1 MRVTIAGAGNVGR
14 SIARELIAN
23 GHSVLLIDRAPAAI
37 KPASVPEAEWLLA
50 DACELDSL
58 AEARLDTS
66 DVSIAATGDDKVN
79 LVHSLLAKTEFGVPR
94 TVGRVNHPGNEWLF
108 DDMWGVD
115 VAVSTPRLMCALVE
129 EAVTVGDLVRL
140 MTFQKGRTNLVEMTL
155 PDSSPT
161 VGRRIGEISWPGETV
176 LTAIIRDGRGMAPD
190 RDGALEAGDELL
202 FLIDPDHESEL
213 SRFLSPRSHIG
224 VPAEELDLRAARMD
238 EPARPGL
245 TPSVVSTGPV
255 APAPLK
261 VLDESSAP
269 ADETLAPASHPAMDE
284 EPDLPFDE

>member
-14 SIARELIAN
+14 SIAKELIAN
-23 GHSVLLIDRAPAAI
+23 GHSVLLIDRAPGAI

-50 DACELDSL
+50 DACELESL
-58 AEARLDTS
+58 TEAHLDTS

-161 VGRRIGEISWPGETV
+161 VGRRIGEINWPGETV

-190 RDGALEAGDELL
+190 RDGALEAGDELM
-202 FLIDPDHESEL
+202 FLIDPDHETEL
-213 SRFLSPRSHIG
+213 SRFLSPRAHG
-224 VPAEELDLRAARMD
+224 VQAHVLDHRAPVVEAPDPA
-238 EPARPGL
+238 PGA
-245 TPSVVSTGPV
+245 TIPSGSV
-255 APAPLK
+255 APTPLK
-261 VLDESSAP
+261 VLSEDLPATPEHAAP
-269 ADETLAPASHPAMDE
+269 PTHAAATD
-284 EPDLPFDE
+284 EPDLPFEE

>member
-14 SIARELIAN
+14 SIAKELIAN
-23 GHSVLLIDRAPAAI
+23 GHSVLLIDRAPSAI
-37 KPASVPEAEWLLA
+37 KPSSVPEAEWLLA

-94 TVGRVNHPGNEWLF
+94 TVARVNHPGNEWLF

-161 VGRRIGEISWPGETV
+161 VGRRIGEINWPGETV

-190 RDGALEAGDELL
+190 RDGALEAGDELM
-202 FLIDPDHESEL
+202 FLIDPDHETEL
-213 SRFLSPRSHIG
+213 SRFLSPRAHIG
-224 VPAEELDLRAARMD
+224 VQAHELDQRATP
-238 EPARPGL
+238 EVETPAAAPRA
-245 TPSVVSTGPV
+245 TVATGPV

-261 VLDESSAP
+261 VLTEDLPIATVHAAP
-269 ADETLAPASHPAMDE
+269 SSHPAAAD
-284 EPDLPFDE
+284 EPDLPFEE

>member
-14 SIARELIAN
+14 SIAKELIAN
-23 GHSVLLIDRAPAAI
+23 GHSVLLIDRAPGAI

-79 LVHSLLAKTEFGVPR
+79 LVHSLLAKTEFGVSR
-94 TVGRVNHPGNEWLF
+94 TVARVNHPGNEWLF

-161 VGRRIGEISWPGETV
+161 VGRRIGEINWPGETV

-190 RDGALEAGDELL
+190 RDGALEAGDELM
-202 FLIDPDHESEL
+202 FLIDPDHETEL
-213 SRFLSPRSHIG
+213 SRFLSPRAHIG
-224 VPAEELDLRAARMD
+224 VRADDLDHRASPVEEAL
-238 EPARPGL
+238 
-245 TPSVVSTGPV
+245 
-255 APAPLK
+255 APAPGAAIPSGPAAPTPLK
-261 VLDESSAP
+261 VLAEDLP
-269 ADETLAPASHPAMDE
+269 ATHEHAGPATHAAATD
-284 EPDLPFDE
+284 EPDLPFEE

>member
-23 GHSVLLIDRAPAAI
+23 GHSVLLIDRAPTAI

-50 DACELDSL
+50 DACELHSL

-155 PDSSPT
+155 PESSPT
-161 VGRRIGEISWPGETV
+161 VGRRIGEINWPGETV

-190 RDGALEAGDELL
+190 RDGALEAGDELM
-202 FLIDPDHESEL
+202 FLIDPDHETEL

-224 VPAEELDLRAARMD
+224 PPPQEFDLRAAPVEGPTAPVR
-238 EPARPGL
+238 R
-245 TPSVVSTGPV
+245 SVTVPTGPV

-261 VLDESSAP
+261 VLDEDTPRTGENVPP
-269 ADETLAPASHPAMDE
+269 AAQPAAGE
-284 EPDLPFDE
+284 EPDLPLDE

>member
-23 GHSVLLIDRAPAAI
+23 GHRVLLIDKEPGAI

-50 DACELDSL
+50 DACELDSM
-58 AEARLDTS
+58 AEAHLDTC
-66 DVSIAATGDDKVN
+66 DVSIAATGDDKAN
-79 LVHSLLAKTEFGVPR
+79 LVHALLAKTEFGVPR

-140 MTFQKGRTNLVEMTL
+140 LTFQKGRTNLVEMTL
-155 PDSSPT
+155 PESSPT
-161 VGRRIGEISWPGETV
+161 VGRRIGDITWPGETV

-202 FLIDPDHESEL
+202 FLIDPDHEAEL
-213 SRFLSPRSHIG
+213 SAFLSPRATAATQPH
-224 VPAEELDLRAARMD
+224 ELDHRAAKI
-238 EPARPGL
+238 
-245 TPSVVSTGPV
+245 TPTPKVEVNPLASP
-255 APAPLK
+255 APAAVK
-261 VLDESSAP
+261 VLDAQSPSGPQAPPTHAP
-269 ADETLAPASHPAMDE
+269 ARDD
-284 EPDLPFDE
+284 EPDLPFEE

>member
-14 SIARELIAN
+14 SIARELISS

-50 DACELDSL
+50 DACELESL
-58 AEARLDTS
+58 TEAHLNTS

-79 LVHSLLAKTEFGVPR
+79 LVHTLLAKTEFGVPR

-108 DDMWGVD
+108 TDMWGVD

-155 PDSSPT
+155 PESSPT
-161 VGRRIGEISWPGETV
+161 VGRRIGEINWPGETV
-176 LTAIIRDGRGMAPD
+176 LSAIIRDGRGMAPD

-202 FLIDPDHESEL
+202 FLIDPDHETEL
-213 SRFLSPRSHIG
+213 SRFLSPRAQTEVKAH
-224 VPAEELDLRAARMD
+224 ELDDRVSPMRTD
-238 EPARPGL
+238 
-245 TPSVVSTGPV
+245 TPSATLPYEPKSQA
-255 APAPLK
+255 APQPLK
-261 VLDESSAP
+261 VLAEPDSEPAGSVATINSAHPSS
-269 ADETLAPASHPAMDE
+269 

>member
-14 SIARELIAN
+14 SIAKELIAN
-23 GHSVLLIDRAPAAI
+23 GHSVLLIDRAPGAI

-50 DACELDSL
+50 DACELESL
-58 AEARLDTS
+58 AEAHLDTS

-161 VGRRIGEISWPGETV
+161 VGRRIGEINWPGETV

-213 SRFLSPRSHIG
+213 SRFLSPRAHAG
-224 VPAEELDLRAARMD
+224 VQDHDLDHRVSQAAEKPE
-238 EPARPGL
+238 L
-245 TPSVVSTGPV
+245 TPRRIVPV
-255 APAPLK
+255 GTLAPAPLK
-261 VLDESSAP
+261 VLSEDSPESAEAAAP
-269 ADETLAPASHPAMDE
+269 TRHAAAMD